1 MAISIAYKDTH
12 PTPVSHLYARCTF
25 PGLRLVD
32 GGSINLFCN
41 AAFKPITTI
50 DCDRESTLDMIL
62 NKDIIMGRM
71 VFFILALKPNR
82 YDILL

>member
-1 MAISIAYKDTH
+1 MGKTLNTKYTH

-25 PGLRLVD
+25 PGLRLIE
-32 GGSINLFCN
+32 GGRINRFCN

-62 NKDIIMGRM
+62 SNDIIM
-71 VFFILALKPNR
+71 VKTVLFILAFMPN
-82 YDILL
+82 DMI